1 MTLEFEDD
9 QDHSEILSYLS
20 ERGFSDE
27 EIEKIVAKL
36 KEYDEQMRHK
46 SVFDSLEDG
55 NFNLEK
61 IIKEALS

>member
-9 QDHSEILSYLS
+9 RDNSEILSYLS
-20 ERGFSDE
+20 ERGFSEE
-27 EIEKIVAKL
+27 EIEKIVAKM
-36 KEYDEQMRHK
+36 KEYDERMRHK

-55 NFNLEK
+55 NFNLDK